1 MSINRILKNNSQ
13 EEKEMEELRKL
24 LLTTVGAA
32 ALSMEKIDSTVTEL
46 IEKGKLSVKEGKEL
60 REELIRKKKEAE
72 ADAMTREDLN
82 NVIESL
88 NFAGKREVELLEER
102 VRKLEEQIQELSDK
116 P

>member
-1 MSINRILKNNSQ
+1 
-13 EEKEMEELRKL
+13 MEELRKL

-72 ADAMTREDLN
+72 VEALTKEDLDRI
-82 NVIESL
+82 IESL
-88 NFAGKREVELLEER
+88 NYAGKREVELLEER
-102 VRKLEEQIQELSDK
+102 VARLEEQIQELLGR

>member
-1 MSINRILKNNSQ
+1 
-13 EEKEMEELRKL
+13 MEELRKL

-72 ADAMTREDLN
+72 VEALTKEDLDRI
-82 NVIESL
+82 IESL
-88 NFAGKREVELLEER
+88 NYAGKREVELLEER
-102 VRKLEEQIQELSDK
+102 VARLEEQIQELLDR

>member
-1 MSINRILKNNSQ
+1 
-13 EEKEMEELRKL
+13 MEELRKL

-60 REELIRKKKEAE
+60 REELIRKKKETEAE
-72 ADAMTREDLN
+72 ALTKEDLN
-82 NVIESL
+82 QIIETLS
-88 NFAGKREVELLEER
+88 FAGKREVELLEER
-102 VRKLEEQIQELSDK
+102 VARLEEQIQSLIQK